1 MDTELKRHHRH
12 HEEIARLA
20 HENWEKDGKPLFV
33 AAVTFENWVDAVH
46 ALEHIPPFP
55 IPHPPVPVK

>member
-20 HENWEKDGKPLFV
+20 HQNWEKDGKPLFV
-33 AAVTFENWVDAVH
+33 AAITFENWVDAVH
-46 ALEHIPPFP
+46 ALERIPPFP
-55 IPHPPVPVK
+55 IPHPPGPQE